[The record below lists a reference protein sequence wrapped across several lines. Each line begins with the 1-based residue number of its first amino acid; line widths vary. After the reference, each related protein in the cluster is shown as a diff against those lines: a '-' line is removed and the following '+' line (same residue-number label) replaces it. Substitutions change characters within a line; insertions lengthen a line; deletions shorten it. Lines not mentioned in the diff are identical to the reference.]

1 VLYVYPQTQ
10 PGPGSRFAF
19 SVGGRVGKAA
29 RRNRVK
35 RRLREIVR
43 RRLERVEPGHDC
55 LFVARTAA
63 GMADFEELD
72 EAVIRLLARSG
83 MIIGEES

>member
-1 VLYVYPQTQ
+1 
-10 PGPGSRFAF
+10 
-19 SVGGRVGKAA
+19 
-29 RRNRVK
+29 
-35 RRLREIVR
+35 LRAIVR
-43 RRLERVEPGHDC
+43 RRLDQLRPGHDC

-63 GMADFEELD
+63 GTVDYEELD